1 MNLQARTSV
10 AAAAAGAIAL
20 AAVSTIAAAQT
31 WRTNGT
37 ETAYVTAKSDGP
49 DAPRLFIACH
59 GSILTMGV
67 RFPKGTFIGRVAV
80 RYRVDGGDV
89 ETATWE
95 AGSDQKTISLV
106 GASNVAPMVRRLGD
120 ASTFWLLAI
129 PNEQPEA
136 EFAVKDLRAAAAP
149 VLKSCDVKI

>member
-1 MNLQARTSV
+1 MNLQARTSF
-10 AAAAAGAIAL
+10 AAAVAGALAL
-20 AAVSTIAAAQT
+20 SALPTMAAAQT
-31 WRTNGT
+31 WGTNGP
-37 ETAYVTAKSDGP
+37 ETAYVTAKGDGP

-67 RFPKGTFIGRVAV
+67 RFPNGTFIGRVAV
-80 RYRVDGGDV
+80 RYRVDNGEV
-89 ETATWE
+89 ETGTWE

-106 GASNVAPMVRRLGD
+106 GAANVMPMVRRLGD

-136 EFAVKDLRAAAAP
+136 EFPVKDLRAAAAP